1 MKVRVAF
8 TVEVD
13 DRFRRALRLSIKN
26 DRFTRLQRNDTGLAS
41 RNEVRS
47 FFMMHGDN
55 EHAIADLIDENLE
68 PLEFMEEHGL
78 VNPHGGGLTEE
89 EMHEASA
96 ALREKRAEV
105 DSEAYDA
112 ELLET

>member
-8 TVEVD
+8 TVEVG
-13 DRFRRALRLSIKN
+13 DRFRRALRLSS
-26 DRFTRLQRNDTGLAS
+26 NDTGLAS
-41 RNEVRS
+41 HNEVRL

-55 EHAIADLIDENLE
+55 EHAIADLIGENLE

-78 VNPHGGGLTEE
+78 VNPHGGGLTTE
-89 EMHEASA
+89 EMYEASA

-105 DSEAYDA
+105 FNEAYDA